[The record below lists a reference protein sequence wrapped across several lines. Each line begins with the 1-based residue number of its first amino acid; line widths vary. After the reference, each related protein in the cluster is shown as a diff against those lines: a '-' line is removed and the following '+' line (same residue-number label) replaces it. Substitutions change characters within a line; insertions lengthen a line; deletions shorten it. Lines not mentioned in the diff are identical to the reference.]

1 MTASSLSHHL
11 ASAARSDRGH
21 SFILLKDDG
30 DQGRSR
36 AERRLLP
43 DSQLHGSYPETAFEE
58 VIETDRGGTWTSNA
72 QTGEV
77 KSPKNQMSGFP
88 TYQDLTHGCDR
99 TLVVTGCDVV
109 HV

>member
-1 MTASSLSHHL
+1 MKASSLSHHL

-43 DSQLHGSYPETAFEE
+43 NSRLHGSYPESACEE
-58 VIETDRGGTWTSNA
+58 VIEAYRRGRLT
-72 QTGEV
+72 EHLE
-77 KSPKNQMSGFP
+77 SPKTTDSQTIPCYSLLRGYPNSIFVP
-88 TYQDLTHGCDR
+88 
-99 TLVVTGCDVV
+99 
-109 HV
+109 